1 MDKLY
6 SLNEIAIIPSDHPT
20 KLEHRSQTNPY
31 DKDNKLPIFVAP
43 MTSIINESNFNT
55 FNSSR
60 VTAILPRNIKYE
72 VDGWKAVSL
81 DEFNLLINSEDLSN
95 KKILIDV
102 ANGHM
107 SKILDLAY
115 QAKLIFPDLMLMAG
129 NIANPKMLKYYE
141 EAGIDYC
148 RVGIGGGSVC
158 STSVLTGIHYSLPVL
173 LSECFKLKQLENY
186 KINVIA
192 DGGINTIDKAIKC
205 LALGAD
211 YVMMGKLFAQCYE
224 ACGKIIEGNKREYYG
239 MASNKG
245 QVAISGGIYKQPEG
259 VEMTV
264 DIKYTLE
271 DFLNKF
277 EAALRSAMTYTDSA
291 DLYQFRRCTT
301 AIQSI
306 DEFRSYYKDE

>member
-31 DKDNKLPIFVAP
+31 DKDNKLQIFVAP

-72 VDGWKAVSL
+72 VDGWRAVSL

-115 QAKLIFPDLMLMAG
+115 QAKLIFPDLM
-129 NIANPKMLKYYE
+129 
-141 EAGIDYC
+141 
-148 RVGIGGGSVC
+148 
-158 STSVLTGIHYSLPVL
+158 
-173 LSECFKLKQLENY
+173 
-186 KINVIA
+186 
-192 DGGINTIDKAIKC
+192 
-205 LALGAD
+205 
-211 YVMMGKLFAQCYE
+211 
-224 ACGKIIEGNKREYYG
+224 
-239 MASNKG
+239 
-245 QVAISGGIYKQPEG
+245 
-259 VEMTV
+259 
-264 DIKYTLE
+264 
-271 DFLNKF
+271 
-277 EAALRSAMTYTDSA
+277 
-291 DLYQFRRCTT
+291 
-301 AIQSI
+301 
-306 DEFRSYYKDE
+306 